1 MPRQANSYALFVK
14 ANYRNS
20 ESFLSN
26 TKRISALWRA
36 KKSSRVKG
44 GAFIGDDKQI
54 YGGDD
59 MKRYRMGWRRGGAD
73 NRTWGAMKLG
83 DMKLVLK

>member
-36 KKSSRVKG
+36 KKPRRVGGSCAKVKG

-59 MKRYRMGWRRGGAD
+59 MRRYRLGWRRGGA
-73 NRTWGAMKLG
+73 NIVAKM
-83 DMKLVLK
+83 V